1 LLSPRQPQSN
11 VATRIRAHSKKSLAL
26 FVALSLSLFVFAYAA
41 DEAGADEKS
50 PEEVLP
56 IAQRCPAPA
65 DTPPITAICPP
76 NVQPLAMDTPTAL
89 TPPVDTPS
97 VRTRTHEMPSA
108 GPLPSQTGS
117 VPPPAP
123 EQGPKQTPSQSPD
136 TGIMGIGPEPI
147 RSHQDPSSEAPFS
160 GPSDR
165 HDPTTLPTYQPSPKD
180 TPEEVLPL
188 PRLGADP
195 GPPVIEDSVAPGSA
209 KEPKPSAPYLPYKA
223 RPAGAQPTSSPG
235 VVSAS
240 DKVAS
245 DKVASDKVASSPNIT
260 TGQIGKPVPS
270 VTHHATNQVPSL
282 AQGSVAAQSEVRQV
296 AVPLVQQAPLPGYA
310 GEAHVSVHEA
320 LTRTFKAIS
329 DTVTRDL
336 VGLVESWTPD
346 WLPFGEPT
354 QSPFEGVALDPLDPL
369 FPTLPPLEDSSFFF
383 SLAGGW
389 QVGAGGGLG
398 VVLLGVIAT
407 FLILV
412 RRDGPL
418 SWISGEPT
426 KPTSVLL
433 MPLERPG

>member
-1 LLSPRQPQSN
+1 MLSPRQPQSN

-26 FVALSLSLFVFAYAA
+26 FVALSLSLFVFAYVA
-41 DEAGADEKS
+41 DEAGADEKF

-56 IAQRCPAPA
+56 IAQRCPAPP

-76 NVQPLAMDTPTAL
+76 NVQPLAIDTPTPL

-97 VRTRTHEMPSA
+97 VRTRAHETPSA
-108 GPLPSQTGS
+108 GPLPPPMSS

-123 EQGPKQTPSQSPD
+123 ERGPKETPSQIPD

-147 RSHQDPSSEAPFS
+147 RSHQDPSPEAAFS

-165 HDPTTLPTYQPSPKD
+165 HDPITLPTYQPGTND
-180 TPEEVLPL
+180 TLKEALPL

-195 GPPVIEDSVAPGSA
+195 VPPVIEDSVAPGSA
-209 KEPKPSAPYLPYKA
+209 KEPKPSAPNLPYKV
-223 RPAGAQPTSSPG
+223 RPAGAQHSSSPDI
-235 VVSAS
+235 VSAS

-245 DKVASDKVASSPNIT
+245 DKVGSDKVASSPNIT

-296 AVPLVQQAPLPGYA
+296 AVPLVQQAPLPGFA

-320 LTRTFKAIS
+320 LTRTIKAVS

-346 WLPFGEPT
+346 WMAFGEPT
-354 QSPFEGVALDPLDPL
+354 QSPFEGIALDPLDPL
-369 FPTLPPLEDSSFFF
+369 FPTMPPLEDSSFFF

-418 SWISGEPT
+418 SWISGEPP